1 MEWKLSTGVLEKL
14 NFNSLSPNKI
24 ILQDPVIDELTKQD
38 TMSDVKY
45 QNITYYM
52 HNHNKTVE
60 SKDKIQIDFLNGMS
74 EMYDLDWKY
83 KMNYIGYENQGTN
96 DCVQFIRQGED
107 KWYAEVLIRSGK
119 DWDGYTWSCYS
130 NSEKIVSMMRLFFED
145 VPWFG
150 MLSWKM
156 RRYRT

>member
-1 MEWKLSTGVLEKL
+1 L
-14 NFNSLSPNKI
+14 NSQPSSSNKI
-24 ILQDPVIDELTKQD
+24 ILQDPVTDDLTNQD

-52 HNHNKTVE
+52 HNHNKIVE

-74 EMYDLDWKY
+74 EMNDLDWKY
-83 KMNYIGYENQGTN
+83 KMNYIGFKNHRTN
-96 DCVQFIRQGED
+96 DCVQFIRQGQD
-107 KWYAEVLIRSGK
+107 KWYAEVLICSGK

-130 NSEKIVSMMRLFFED
+130 NSEKIVSMMRLFFEEI
-145 VPWFG
+145 PWFG

-156 RRYRT
+156 RRFNK